1 MSVRAAEAKVVRCT
15 VHRTV
20 QYMYYWCLWAG
31 LPQFWGFLCSGL
43 DFVFFLIKGN
53 ECPFDAVLCFKEQIC
68 DAIQVSKALHLIF
81 TGQVCFGLL
90 FIYMMSKAL
99 EVAAGA
105 VSECHEYKQASGLM
119 VSVFATV
126 KFIFPTEHF

>member
-99 EVAAGA
+99 GVVAGA

-119 VSVFATV
+119 VSVFATA